1 MEATILDFTAI
12 ANELPK
18 ELYETPYL
26 VTLKTAAAAQVER
39 PPLKLHIVI
48 DNSGSMSMEH
58 RLQNIKDTLIHLLP
72 YLDNPNDTITLY
84 TFNNIIKEYG
94 TFRVDMFNDFKECIT
109 AIHANGGTNIEG
121 IFKTLA
127 NKKIAKDEAILF
139 LTDGQPTIGIT
150 DCQYL
155 LNMVDTISGQE
166 FVVVGYG
173 IGHDADLLERVSK
186 MKNGS
191 YYSIFNRAAVGQTVG
206 NIIGGLASTVAT
218 NIEVYSAD
226 NKILCKPPNMIANGE
241 YTFLTSS
248 VPTNISYNIPTE
260 EATKSA
266 IITLKAATVDNI
278 QSAIQEYIRKRIT
291 ESVLTIAEIKSL
303 YNLSHGLPA
312 TTMGNILKEELKDM
326 MKGNNAHQHQHRSFF
341 RQQRGLLTPSAPG
354 RHYTEIANDVQRSI
368 SNNLTQSLD
377 DPHKYDNNIYTPTT
391 LDPMYM
397 CPPIEDNILIP
408 PN

>member
-26 VTLKTAAAAQVER
+26 VTLKTADSAQVER
-39 PPLKLHIVI
+39 PPLKLYIVI

-94 TFRVDMFNDFKECIT
+94 TFHVDMFNDFKEIIKT
-109 AIHANGGTNIEG
+109 IHANGGTNIEG

-127 NKKIAKDEAILF
+127 DKKIAKDEAILF

-150 DCQYL
+150 DCEYL
-155 LNMVDTISGQE
+155 LNIVDNIRGQE
-166 FVVVGYG
+166 FIVVGYG

-218 NIEVYSAD
+218 NIVVYGD
-226 NKILCKPPNMIANGE
+226 NKKVLCKPPNMIADGE

-248 VPTNISYNIPTE
+248 IPANISYNIPTD

-266 IITLKAATVDNI
+266 TITLKVATADNI
-278 QSAIQEYIRKRIT
+278 QSAIQEYIRNKIT
-291 ESVLTIAEIKSL
+291 KSLLTMIEIKKL
-303 YNLSHGLPA
+303 YDLSKNLPNSV
-312 TTMGNILKEELKDM
+312 MGNILKDELKDM
-326 MKGNNAHQHQHRSFF
+326 IKGNNDHHQQHRSFF
-341 RQQRGLLTPSAPG
+341 RQQRGLLTPSAPNAN
-354 RHYTEIANDVQRSI
+354 YKEISNNVQRSI
-368 SNNLTQSLD
+368 SSTLTQ
-377 DPHKYDNNIYTPTT
+377 T

-397 CPPIEDNILIP
+397 CPPIKDNILIP